1 MKVNLFTDPEK
12 KMKNYLWSFLVIAA
26 LTLPGIL
33 LRQMLDPATI
43 GMFYLLGVVG
53 ISFWWGQGPALAA
66 SFLGVLFLDYFII
79 PPYYNLTVANPE
91 TWMTLF
97 VMLVESLVISALA
110 TKSRQSEKHRI
121 AAENEKNRNA
131 LLSAVSHDL
140 KTPLTGI
147 MGAASG
153 LLEDNGGLKS
163 EDRIQL
169 TQSIY
174 NEAER
179 LKHLVQNLLDMT
191 RLEAGTLKPHK
202 EWQSM
207 EELVGVAVNRL
218 KPRLTSHP
226 LTLYLQPNL
235 PLAFVDGLLVE
246 LLLLNLLENAIHHTP
261 SNTQIRLSVKGI
273 GDSIEL
279 KISDRGPG
287 LKPGEEKSI
296 FEKFIQGYHSGGKGA
311 GLGLSICQG
320 IVKAHEGSIE
330 AANQEGGGAVFTV
343 RLPTGGSPPIIQEE

>member
-1 MKVNLFTDPEK
+1 MKR
-12 KMKNYLWSFLVIAA
+12 YLWSLLVIVG
-26 LTLPGIL
+26 LTIPGVL
-33 LRQMLDPATI
+33 LRQILDPATI

-53 ISFWWGQGPALAA
+53 ISFWWGQGPALSA
-66 SFLGVLFLDYFII
+66 SFFGVLFLDYFII

-91 TWMTLF
+91 TWMTLV
-97 VMLVESLVISALA
+97 VMLVESLVISTLA
-110 TKSRQSEKHRI
+110 TKSREAEKHRI

-153 LLEDNGGLKS
+153 LLEDNDSLNS

-169 TQSIY
+169 SQSIY

-179 LKHLVQNLLDMT
+179 LKRLVQNLLDMT
-191 RLEAGTLKPHK
+191 RLEAGTLKPNK

-218 KPRLTSHP
+218 KPRLTDHP
-226 LTLYLQPNL
+226 LTLHLLPDL

-261 SNTQIRLSVKGI
+261 ANTQIRLSVKEMNGT
-273 GDSIEL
+273 IEL
-279 KISDRGPG
+279 KVSDRGPG

-311 GLGLSICQG
+311 GLGLSICRG

-330 AANQEGGGAVFTV
+330 AGNQEGGGAVFTV
-343 RLPTGGSPPIIQEE
+343 RLPTGGTPPMIQEE

>member
-1 MKVNLFTDPEK
+1 MKRYF
-12 KMKNYLWSFLVIAA
+12 WSFLVIVA
-26 LTLPGIL
+26 LTVPGIL
-33 LRQMLDPATI
+33 LRQTLDPATI

-53 ISFWWGQGPALAA
+53 ISFWWGQGPALSA

-79 PPYYNLTVANPE
+79 PPYYNLSVANPE
-91 TWMTLF
+91 TWMTLI

-110 TKSRQSEKHRI
+110 TKSREAEKHRI

-153 LLEDNGGLKS
+153 LLEDNGSLNA

-169 TQSIY
+169 SRSIY

-191 RLEAGTLKPHK
+191 RLDAGTLKPNK

-207 EELVGVAVNRL
+207 EELVGVAVNRV
-218 KPRLTSHP
+218 KPRLTHHP
-226 LTLYLQPNL
+226 LTLFLQPNL

-246 LLLLNLLENAIHHTP
+246 LLLLNLLENAVHHTP
-261 SNTQIRLSVKGI
+261 PNTQIRLSVKKRSGQ
-273 GDSIEL
+273 IEL
-279 KISDRGPG
+279 KVSDRGPG

-343 RLPTGGSPPIIQEE
+343 RLPTGGTPPIIQEE

>member
-1 MKVNLFTDPEK
+1 MKR
-12 KMKNYLWSFLVIAA
+12 YLWSFLVILA
-26 LTLPGIL
+26 LTVPGVL
-33 LRQMLDPATI
+33 LRQILDPATI

-53 ISFWWGQGPALAA
+53 ISFWWGQGPALSA
-66 SFLGVLFLDYFII
+66 SFFGVLFLDYFII

-91 TWMTLF
+91 TWMTLV

-110 TKSRQSEKHRI
+110 NKSREAEKHRI

-153 LLEDNGGLKS
+153 LLEDKGSLNA

-169 TQSIY
+169 SQSIY

-191 RLEAGTLKPHK
+191 RLEAGTLKPNK

-207 EELVGVAVNRL
+207 EELVGVALNRL
-218 KPRLTSHP
+218 KSRLTHHP
-226 LTLYLQPNL
+226 LTLSLEPNL

-261 SNTQIRLSVKGI
+261 ANTQIRLSVKEMS
-273 GDSIEL
+273 DSIEL
-279 KISDRGPG
+279 KVSDRGPG

-320 IVKAHEGSIE
+320 IVKTHEGSIE

-343 RLPTGGSPPIIQEE
+343 RLPIGGTPPVIQEE